1 MVVVGKKG
9 SLTSHESSECPSTT
23 PGPPAALHVTA
34 PTPSD
39 SETGTP
45 GHFLAVY
52 SKCQAVPWN
61 CAVQRESKSVVNILT
76 LQVRP
81 PVSGT
86 AGRPSTLLAQHLPP
100 PGRPSSTTSRRSSSW
115 RSRGCGTGGVTLG
128 PVPPPTFTS
137 HFQAAY
143 FGVGKHEAVCHHQ
156 QHQQAGRHQ
165 AQRDRAAT
173 GGGLQ
178 PGGRLL
184 GGGGRKESRIFHLE

>member
-1 MVVVGKKG
+1 MELC
-9 SLTSHESSECPSTT
+9 SL
-23 PGPPAALHVTA
+23 
-34 PTPSD
+34 
-39 SETGTP
+39 
-45 GHFLAVY
+45 
-52 SKCQAVPWN
+52 
-61 CAVQRESKSVVNILT
+61 RESKSVVNILT
-76 LQVRP
+76 LQVRL

-86 AGRPSTLLAQHLPP
+86 VGRPSTLLAQHLPP

-115 RSRGCGTGGVTLG
+115 RSRGCGTGGRTLG